1 MKELL
6 ELLKNINKRI
16 YLLSLVFVVII
27 NLELLKGFDTQKE
40 RLITSGMKVLYSSW
54 SLLLIIIV
62 LVSILKL
69 LRISDRKSRERI
81 KEHLYSPFDYETEGD
96 FVNVSVHRYYQDEI
110 KKGILE
116 IIEVK
121 LNNISKEDIEL
132 IRGFVYFYKDKTR
145 IKTLNIEL
153 YNLRGGFSERILQ
166 SDNNDKSNLL
176 DWDSFELF
184 VSELTTKQ
192 NQIQNTY
199 FESKLYIKTHYY
211 ILNYEKFVDYK
222 FFGIRLNYNMAWIK
236 GVLNTEVAPRIPFLN
251 KKNINYVDKPRPLI
265 KELVSLLQRF
275 IAFTIKYILLFLVSM
290 LILYAVIDVIRLLVE
305 LARLWFPIIS
315 KVIQGA

>member
-1 MKELL
+1 MKDLL

-16 YLLSLVFVVII
+16 YLLSLAFVVVI
-27 NLELLKGFDTQKE
+27 NLGVLKGFDTQKE
-40 RLITSGMKVLYSSW
+40 RLLTSGMKVLYSSW

-69 LRISDRKSRERI
+69 LRVSDRKSRERI

-96 FVNVSVHRYYQDEI
+96 FVNVSVHRYYKDEI

-121 LNNISKEDIEL
+121 LNNISNEDIEL

-145 IKTLNIEL
+145 IKTINIEL

-166 SDNNDKSNLL
+166 SDNNDKSHLL

-199 FESKLYIKTHYY
+199 FRSKLYIKTHYY
-211 ILNYEKFVDYK
+211 ILNYEQFVDYK
-222 FFGIRLNYNMAWIK
+222 FLGIRLNYNLAWIK
-236 GVLNTEVAPRIPFLN
+236 RVLNTQVVPRITFFY
-251 KKNINYVDKPRPLI
+251 KRKIYYVGKSPPLI
-265 KELVSLLQRF
+265 KELISLIQRF
-275 IAFTIKYILLFLVSM
+275 IAFTIIYILL
-290 LILYAVIDVIRLLVE
+290 
-305 LARLWFPIIS
+305 
-315 KVIQGA
+315 